1 VSRNAIIEQLEA
13 ESLKKDCPKFE
24 IGDTVRVH
32 TKIVEGN
39 KERIQVYE
47 GIVIAKKGKGLSET
61 FSVYRIAYGSR
72 MEKVFILHSPRVVK
86 VEVVRSGKVRRA
98 KLYYLRGKTGKGAR
112 LKERYVS
119 RQKLEKVLEVAEE
132 KAPAKEENKAE
143 EVKTEEAKT
152 EAVEEPKEEPKGE
165 EEKAAAEETEV
176 EAEAEKPEEEVKKEE
191 KVEEAP
197 QEEKSEEKS
206 K

>member
-1 VSRNAIIEQLEA
+1 MGRNAIIEQLET
-13 ESLKKDCPKFE
+13 ESLKKDFPKFE

-61 FSVYRIAYGSR
+61 FSVYRVAYGSR

-86 VEVVRSGKVRRA
+86 VEVIRSGKVRRA

-112 LKERYVS
+112 LKERFGV
-119 RQKLEKVLEVAEE
+119 RKTPEE
-132 KAPAKEENKAE
+132 KAPVTIEE
-143 EVKTEEAKT
+143 
-152 EAVEEPKEEPKGE
+152 
-165 EEKAAAEETEV
+165 
-176 EAEAEKPEEEVKKEE
+176 
-191 KVEEAP
+191 
-197 QEEKSEEKS
+197 SENGSENNQ
-206 K
+206 

>member
-1 VSRNAIIEQLEA
+1 MSRNAIIEQLEA

-143 EVKTEEAKT
+143 EVKTEAKAEEKEAPKKQAKATKKT
-152 EAVEEPKEEPKGE
+152 PKAKEPK
-165 EEKAAAEETEV
+165 
-176 EAEAEKPEEEVKKEE
+176 
-191 KVEEAP
+191 
-197 QEEKSEEKS
+197 EEKSEEKKEKS
-206 K
+206 DEDK